1 MDNKNIKIL
10 AIDDN
15 QDNLITIKA
24 LTSEIYPG
32 AKITT
37 ASSGKTG
44 LELALAES
52 PDVILL
58 DIVMPGMDGFEV
70 CEKLKANE
78 ILRDTPVIFVTA
90 NKDDKRTRIRA
101 LEVGAEAFLAKPV
114 DESEL
119 KAQIRAMLKIKEAN
133 IEKRD
138 ENERL
143 KALVDERTRELRR
156 TYSATLNLLEDLKA
170 ENEARKKTEEAL
182 HESEEKYRFMT
193 ENVSDVIWHM
203 DIDFCFDYV
212 SPADERLRGYK
223 PEEVVGTRLWD
234 MLKPEGIDL
243 VLGVVS
249 KSKSSYDKQ
258 PNGLQF
264 EFEVK
269 TKDNRW
275 IWVEVNVSL
284 HVDDNGSVVGY
295 HGVTRDITERKSVEF
310 LLRES
315 EEKFRDMANLL
326 PQVVFEMTLDGCIT
340 YVNQQAQTVFGYE
353 MNELLGLNSLV
364 VHVPEERDRVEK
376 SIRQKIAG
384 RQPENKEFRML
395 RKDGSEFPALISI
408 NIIVKNNEPVGLR
421 GVVIDITEQ
430 KEAEE
435 KIRKSE
441 EKFRDMAELLPQIIF
456 EADINGNLTYVNK
469 HAYEICGY
477 DEHDQLIGMH
487 ASEFYAPVDKARS
500 IENTKRRLAGETT
513 DSQDYLML
521 RKDGT
526 TFPVQ
531 VYANP
536 IMVGDKSVGLRGIVV
551 DVTEQKHAEE
561 KIRESEQ
568 KYRELYTLMRLMS
581 DTMPDMLWAKDL
593 EGNYTFTNKAMCE
606 KVLHAVDTKEPIGKP
621 DIFFAKRERD
631 LHPDNTQW
639 HTFGEICLD
648 TDKKTIREMR
658 KMQFDEYGMVQ
669 GEFLYLDV
677 HKAPLFNE
685 NNELIGV
692 VGTARDITARKQAED
707 KLNYVARLYALL
719 SQINQAIVRIKDV
732 DQLLE
737 KICQLSIEFGQFR
750 MAWIGIYDSE
760 TRAINPMTSA
770 GHADGYLDNLVIFPD
785 DLNFGRG
792 PTGRAFAES
801 NMIFCNDIATDPIMN
816 PWKGEALKRGYKSS
830 FAAPLFRKGMPFGTI
845 TLYASEINFFD
856 DEEQKLLQEVVEDI
870 IYAIEAI
877 DSEQERVAAEKALIE
892 SEAKY
897 REFVENSPEA
907 IAIYT
912 DGIVTYVNK
921 ECLRLMRATSK
932 DQLVGM
938 SVVDFIHPDNRAIVI
953 ERMMKVAVSEV
964 NISLPAVEE
973 KYIRLD
979 GTPIYVEV
987 KVMPLMLD
995 DKPAFQLTARDI
1007 TDRKVIESA
1016 LEKSRI
1022 ELKTIYDYAPVMMC
1036 VVDENRCIQ
1045 FANNAFTSLVGMH
1058 KDEMK
1063 GLPVGQVIDCINS
1076 MDDSRGCGYGPQ
1088 CGSCNLRGAIEET
1101 FKTGVGLQNV
1111 EYQSALAVGGI
1122 VRDVSLLGSTAI
1134 IQTPEHRSLLLCL
1147 HDITDR
1153 KLAEEALQKSEML
1166 LRIFI
1171 DNSPFEIWARD
1182 NENIGILEN
1191 KKLVDHY
1198 GSIIG
1203 TTPESNP
1210 RIDKD
1215 TLRLWESNNARVF
1228 AGEMIDEECEFIV
1241 NEEPRIFQ
1249 QIGFPIKINSKLIGI
1264 AGFNIDITDRKQAEE
1279 KIRENSVKLEMAMQV
1294 ANMAWWEMNVK
1305 TGQVIFGKRK
1315 TDMLGFPSEEFV
1327 HYNYFSNLIHP
1338 DDYKKTMEA
1347 MENHIVGVT
1356 EKYEVEYRLQTSAGD
1371 YKWFYDIG
1379 SVSRRDFDG
1388 NPLIV
1393 SGLVLDITDRK
1404 NSEQEL
1410 YTQKQFFEQMFMQSS
1425 LSTQILDREGWCE
1438 RINPKLTKLFGV
1450 QAQHIEGHLYNIF
1463 DDEEIKRKGIVP
1475 KLRKV
1480 FDEGKTVEW
1489 EVYFDI
1495 AVAAQSQDVKIKRD
1509 KKAWF
1514 SNWAYPIKNQDGEVS
1529 HVIIQHTDI
1538 TDKKLSE
1545 QALNES
1551 QEQLKKFAAH
1561 LQNVREEERVML
1573 AREIHD
1579 QLGQILVAVKIDMGM
1594 LKMNVLK
1601 GIDKKHSEELHVKFD
1616 NLSVLIDNTIK
1627 TARKIMTDLRPEVL
1641 DMIGFIETVRQHLN
1655 SFQERHRVS
1664 CNLVTTDSH
1673 LDLST
1678 QQSVALFRIIQEAL
1692 NNIAKHAKA
1701 TEVDVVINKQ
1711 DKRLILE
1718 VADNGVGFDQD
1729 KKKNHDSYGLIGM
1742 QERVFL
1748 LEGEL
1753 SIKSKVGKGTIVQVI
1768 VPLVGK

>member
-1 MDNKNIKIL
+1 MDNKEIKIL

-15 QDNLITIKA
+15 RDNLITIKA
-24 LTSEIYPG
+24 LISEIYPG
-32 AKITT
+32 VKVITAT
-37 ASSGKTG
+37 SGQEG
-44 LELALAES
+44 LERAFAEL

-70 CEKLKANE
+70 CVNLKADKV
-78 ILRDTPVIFVTA
+78 LSDTPVIFVTA
-90 NKDDKRTRIRA
+90 NKDDKQTRIRA

-119 KAQIRAMLKIKEAN
+119 KAQIRAMLKIKAAN

-138 ENERL
+138 ENARL
-143 KALVDERTRELRR
+143 KALVDERTSELRR
-156 TYSATLNLLEDLKA
+156 SYSATLNLLEDLKA
-170 ENEARKKTEEAL
+170 ENEARKQTEEAL
-182 HESEEKYRFMT
+182 YKSEEKYRFMT

-203 DIDFCFDYV
+203 DVDFCFDYV
-212 SPADERLRGYK
+212 SPAEERLRGYK
-223 PEEVVGTRLWD
+223 PEEVVGTHLWEI
-234 MLKPEGIDL
+234 LKPEGVDL
-243 VLGVVS
+243 VMEAVNRNKAS
-249 KSKSSYDKQ
+249 NEIRFTQDS
-258 PNGLQF
+258 LQF
-264 EFEVK
+264 EFEAK
-269 TKDNRW
+269 TKVGDW
-275 IWVEVNVSL
+275 IWVEVKVSL
-284 HVDDNGSVVGY
+284 HIDENGNVVGY
-295 HGVTRDITERKSVEF
+295 HGVTRDITERKLAAVK
-310 LLRES
+310 L
-315 EEKFRDMANLL
+315 
-326 PQVVFEMTLDGCIT
+326 
-340 YVNQQAQTVFGYE
+340 
-353 MNELLGLNSLV
+353 
-364 VHVPEERDRVEK
+364 
-376 SIRQKIAG
+376 
-384 RQPENKEFRML
+384 KE
-395 RKDGSEFPALISI
+395 
-408 NIIVKNNEPVGLR
+408 
-421 GVVIDITEQ
+421 
-430 KEAEE
+430 
-435 KIRKSE
+435 SE

-456 EADINGNLTYVNK
+456 ESDIEGNLTYVNK

-477 DEHDQLIGMH
+477 DENDQLIGMH
-487 ASEFYAPVDKARS
+487 AIEFYAPVDKIRS
-500 IENTKRRLAGETT
+500 RENAKRRLSGETT

-521 RKDGT
+521 RKDGS

-536 IMVGDKSVGLRGIVV
+536 IMAKGKAIGLRGIVI
-551 DVTEQKHAEE
+551 DVTEQKQAEE

-593 EGNYTFTNKAMCE
+593 VGNYTFANKAMCE
-606 KVLHAVDTKEPIGKP
+606 KLLHAVDTDEPIGKP

-631 LHPDNTQW
+631 LHVSNPQW
-639 HTFGEICLD
+639 HTFGEICLE
-648 TDKKTIREMR
+648 TDQTTIREMR

-719 SQINQAIVRIKDV
+719 SQINQTIVRTKNV
-732 DQLLE
+732 DELLD
-737 KICQLSIEFGQFR
+737 KICRLAVEFGQFR
-750 MAWIGIYDSE
+750 MAWIGIYDPE
-760 TRAINPMTSA
+760 AGFIKPLIFA
-770 GHADGYLDNLVIFPD
+770 GHEDGYLD
-785 DLNFGRG
+785 DLTISPGDSFYGKG
-792 PTGRAFAES
+792 PTGRAFAG
-801 NMIFCNDIATDPIMN
+801 NNTIFCNDISTDPIMN
-816 PWKGEALKRGYKSS
+816 PWKKEALKRGYKSL
-830 FAAPLFRKGMPFGTI
+830 FAAPLFRKGAPFGTV

-856 DEEQKLLQEVVEDI
+856 AEEQKLLLEVIEDI
-870 IYAIEAI
+870 TYAIEAI
-877 DSEQERVAAEKALIE
+877 DSEQERVLAEKALID

-912 DGIVTYVNK
+912 DGVVSYVNR
-921 ECLRLMRATSK
+921 ECLRLMRATTK
-932 DQLVGM
+932 DQLIGLP
-938 SVVDFIHPDNRAIVI
+938 VVEFIHPDNRQIVI
-953 ERMMKVAVSEV
+953 ERMMQVAVSEINV
-964 NISLPAVEE
+964 SLPAVEE

-995 DKPAFQLTARDI
+995 GKPAFQLTARDI
-1007 TDRKVIESA
+1007 TDRKMIESA

-1045 FANNAFTSLVGMH
+1045 FANNAFTKLVGLN
-1058 KDEMK
+1058 KDRMK
-1063 GLPVGQVIDCINS
+1063 GMPVGEVIECINS
-1076 MDDSRGCGYGPQ
+1076 LDDPRGCGYSTE
-1088 CGSCNLRGAIEET
+1088 CGSCNLRSAIEKT
-1101 FKTGVGLQNV
+1101 FSTGVGLQNV
-1111 EYQSALAVGGI
+1111 EYQSTLVIGGDL
-1122 VRDVSLLGSTAI
+1122 RDVSLLGSTAI
-1134 IQTPEHRSLLLCL
+1134 IETPEHKSLLLCL

-1166 LRIFI
+1166 LRMFI

-1182 NENIGILEN
+1182 NENVGILEN

-1198 GSIIG
+1198 GSIVG
-1203 TTPESNP
+1203 TTPNTNS
-1210 RIDKD
+1210 RIDTE
-1215 TLRLWESNNARVF
+1215 TLQLWESNNSRVF
-1228 AGEMIDEECEFIV
+1228 GGEIIDEESEFMV
-1241 NEEPRIFQ
+1241 DGELRVFQ
-1249 QIGFPIKINSKLIGI
+1249 QIVFPIKINSKLIGI

-1279 KIRENSVKLEMAMQV
+1279 KIHENSIKLEMAMQV

-1305 TGQVIFGKRK
+1305 TGHVVFGKRK
-1315 TDMLGFPSEEFV
+1315 TDMLGFLSEDFV
-1327 HYNYFSNLIHP
+1327 HYNDFMKLIHSE
-1338 DDYKKTMEA
+1338 DYNKTMEA
-1347 MENHIVGVT
+1347 MRDHINGQA
-1356 EKYEVEYRLQTSAGD
+1356 EKYEIEYRLQTSDGD

-1379 SVSRRDFDG
+1379 SVSKRDADG

-1404 NSEQEL
+1404 NSEREL
-1410 YTQKQFFEQMFMQSS
+1410 ANQKRFFEQMFMQSS

-1450 QAQHIEGHLYNIF
+1450 KVENIEGHVYNIF

-1475 KLRKV
+1475 KLKKV
-1480 FDEGKTVEW
+1480 FDEGKTSEW

-1495 AVAAQSQDVKIKRD
+1495 AIAAKSQDVKIRQDKR
-1509 KKAWF
+1509 AWF
-1514 SNWAYPIKNQDGEVS
+1514 SNWAYPIKDQNGEIS

-1551 QEQLKKFAAH
+1551 QDQLKKFAAH
-1561 LQNVREEERVML
+1561 LQNIREEERVLL

-1601 GIDKKHSEELHVKFD
+1601 DIDKKRSEELHVKFD
-1616 NLSVLIDNTIK
+1616 NLSELIDNTIK

-1655 SFQERHRVS
+1655 NFQERHRVT

-1673 LDLST
+1673 LELST

-1701 TEVDVVINKQ
+1701 TEVNIVINRH
-1711 DKRLILE
+1711 DKKLILE
-1718 VADNGVGFDQD
+1718 VADNGVGFDQGQ
-1729 KKKNHDSYGLIGM
+1729 KKNHDSYGLIGM
-1742 QERVFL
+1742 KERVFL
-1748 LEGEL
+1748 LDGEL
-1753 SIKSKVGKGTIVQVI
+1753 SIKSRVGKGTTIQVI
-1768 VPLVGK
+1768 VPFDGK